1 MGKIVYLE
9 SYEEYA
15 ARTQVGNTIKVDK
28 SYLTCLVPFVLGLIL
43 LLTVKFYETRKE
55 QQGAVSTQT
64 QITNTAT
71 NRSTK

>member
-28 SYLTCLVPFVLGLIL
+28 YYFTCLIPFVLGIIL
-43 LLTVKFYETRKE
+43 LLTVKFYESAKE
-55 QQGAVSTQT
+55 QQGTVSTQT
-64 QITNTAT
+64 QITSTAT